1 VHLLVAALLAAE
13 GRVALVHED
22 VGVAGER
29 LGAERAGVEPVVA
42 LLAQRLGVEE
52 EGAGD
57 GRGHFCFANSLWS
70 LEREWWCLFEFALVW
85 GGSGGAC
92 SRRMGHL
99 WLRGEEDDNEAGPPS
114 DVDPG
119 GMERKESRWWIWDR
133 QTFHGAADHRSTTRT
148 GAGWVGVLFL
158 ISAITVLLLSQ
169 FSQHSW

>member
-22 VGVAGER
+22 VGVAGEH

-85 GGSGGAC
+85 RGSGGAC

-99 WLRGEEDDNEAGPPS
+99 WLRGEEDDNEAGPP
-114 DVDPG
+114 PT
-119 GMERKESRWWIWDR
+119 WIL
-133 QTFHGAADHRSTTRT
+133 
-148 GAGWVGVLFL
+148 AGWREKKAVGGSGTGKRSMGPRTTSPPPEPGLAGLVCSF
-158 ISAITVLLLSQ
+158 
-169 FSQHSW
+169 